1 MGETGVCVGGA
12 ETDLGLT
19 AAVAPGISDTAAGKM
34 GDTEHVAKTARC
46 GRVGVVI

>member
-19 AAVAPGISDTAAGKM
+19 AAVAPGISGKEKAAM
-34 GDTEHVAKTARC
+34 EYTRPL
-46 GRVGVVI
+46 

>member
-19 AAVAPGISDTAAGKM
+19 AAVAPGILDTAGKM
-34 GDTEHVAKTARC
+34 GNTEHVAKTGAFLDRP
-46 GRVGVVI
+46 RDAT

>member
-19 AAVAPGISDTAAGKM
+19 AAVAPGISGKGEG
-34 GDTEHVAKTARC
+34 GDGEHVAPSILLVASR
-46 GRVGVVI
+46 RSN